1 MGLIL
6 SIASPHN
13 ADIKLSNPTTNNHK
27 EQEELKANDKELGMQ
42 DKSAKAWQAAT
53 QVIHAGHTREAF
65 GALVTPLYQSATFVF
80 ESAKQGR
87 ERFAGNEPGYI
98 YTRLGNPTTAELERK
113 MAILEGAEAAAA
125 TASGMGAVSGALLA
139 NLEMGDHLV
148 ASNAVYGCTYAL
160 MITQLARFGIEV
172 SLVDFSVVEEVE
184 AAIKPNTKVIF
195 CETPV
200 NPHLQ
205 VFDLTAIANIAK
217 RHQLV
222 SIVDNTF
229 MTPLLQRPLDLGI
242 DIVVHSATKYLN
254 GHGDVIAGI
263 VCGSEEQIHKVK
275 YEILKDIGAVI
286 SPHDAW
292 LILRGLKTLDVR
304 LQRHCDSAEC
314 VAEFLSEHPAV
325 TRVYYPGLK
334 FHPGHRF
341 IGKQMKRAGGVI
353 AFELAA
359 NLDETMAFVGYLT
372 LFSIAVSLGDAES
385 LIQHP
390 ASMTHSPY
398 TVEARAAAG
407 ISDNLLRISIGLEDC
422 DDIIA
427 DLKQALMRIM

>member
-1 MGLIL
+1 
-6 SIASPHN
+6 
-13 ADIKLSNPTTNNHK
+13 
-27 EQEELKANDKELGMQ
+27 MQ
-42 DKSAKAWQAAT
+42 DESGKMWKAAT
-53 QVIHAGHTREAF
+53 QVIHGGHEREAF

-80 ESAKQGR
+80 ESAQQGG
-87 ERFAGNEPGYI
+87 ERFAGNEQGYI

-125 TASGMGAVSGALLA
+125 TASGMGAVSAALLA
-139 NLEMGDHLV
+139 NLQMGDHLV

-160 MITQLARFGIEV
+160 MTTQFARFGIEV
-172 SLVDFSVVEEVE
+172 SLVDFSSLADIE
-184 AAIKPNTKVIF
+184 AAIKANTKVIF

-205 VFDLTAIANIAK
+205 VFDLAAIATIAK

-229 MTPLLQRPLDLGI
+229 MTPLLQRPLDFGI
-242 DIVVHSATKYLN
+242 DLVIHSATKYLN

-263 VCGSEEQIHKVK
+263 VCGSEEQLHKVK

-304 LQRHCDSAEC
+304 LQRHCDSAQR
-314 VAEFLSEHPAV
+314 VAEFLAEHPSIN
-325 TRVYYPGLK
+325 RVYYPGLAS
-334 FHPGHRF
+334 HQGHKF

-359 NLDETMAFVGYLT
+359 NLEEAMAFVGHLS

-398 TVEARAAAG
+398 TPEARAAAG
-407 ISDNLLRISIGLEDC
+407 IGDNLLRISIGLEDC

-427 DLKQALMRIM
+427 DLSQALARLA

>member
-1 MGLIL
+1 
-6 SIASPHN
+6 
-13 ADIKLSNPTTNNHK
+13 
-27 EQEELKANDKELGMQ
+27 MQ
-42 DKSAKAWQAAT
+42 DVSGKMWKAAT
-53 QVIHAGHTREAF
+53 QVIHGGHEREAF

-80 ESAKQGR
+80 ESALQGG

-125 TASGMGAVSGALLA
+125 TASGMGAVSAALLA
-139 NLEMGDHLV
+139 NLQMGDHLV
-148 ASNAVYGCTYAL
+148 ASNAVYGCTFAL
-160 MITQLARFGIEV
+160 MTSQFARFGIEV
-172 SLVDFSVVEEVE
+172 SLVDFSSVTEIE
-184 AAIKPNTKVIF
+184 AAIKSNTKVIF

-205 VFDLTAIANIAK
+205 VFDLAAIANIAK

-229 MTPLLQRPLDLGI
+229 MTPLLQRPLDFGI
-242 DIVVHSATKYLN
+242 DLVVHSATKYLN

-263 VCGSEEQIHKVK
+263 VCGSEEQLHKVK

-304 LQRHCDSAEC
+304 LQRHCDSAQR
-314 VAEFLSEHPAV
+314 VAEFLAEHPSI

-334 FHPGHRF
+334 SHQGHKF
-341 IGKQMKRAGGVI
+341 IGQQMKRAGGVI

-359 NLDETMAFVGYLT
+359 NLEEAMAFVGYLK

-398 TVEARAAAG
+398 TPEARTAAG
-407 ISDNLLRISIGLEDC
+407 IGDNLLRISIGLEDC

-427 DLKQALMRIM
+427 DLNQALARLA

>member
-1 MGLIL
+1 
-6 SIASPHN
+6 
-13 ADIKLSNPTTNNHK
+13 
-27 EQEELKANDKELGMQ
+27 MQ
-42 DKSAKAWQAAT
+42 DESGKMWKAAT
-53 QVIHAGHTREAF
+53 QVIHGGHEREAF

-80 ESAKQGR
+80 ESAQQGG
-87 ERFAGNEPGYI
+87 ERFAGNEQGYI

-125 TASGMGAVSGALLA
+125 TASGMGAVSAALLV
-139 NLEMGDHLV
+139 NLQMGDHLV

-160 MITQLARFGIEV
+160 MTTQFARFGIEV
-172 SLVDFSVVEEVE
+172 SLVDFSSLADIE
-184 AAIKPNTKVIF
+184 AAIQSNTKVIF

-205 VFDLTAIANIAK
+205 VFDLAAIATIAK

-229 MTPLLQRPLDLGI
+229 MTPLLQRPLDFGI
-242 DIVVHSATKYLN
+242 DLVIHSATKYLN

-263 VCGSEEQIHKVK
+263 VCGSEEQLHKVK

-304 LQRHCDSAEC
+304 LQRHCDSAQR
-314 VAEFLSEHPAV
+314 VAEFLAEHPSIN
-325 TRVYYPGLK
+325 RVYYPGLAS
-334 FHPGHRF
+334 HQGHKF

-359 NLDETMAFVGYLT
+359 NLEEAMAFVGHLS

-398 TVEARAAAG
+398 TPEARAAAG
-407 ISDNLLRISIGLEDC
+407 IGDNLLRISIGLEDC

-427 DLKQALMRIM
+427 DLNQALARLA

>member
-1 MGLIL
+1 
-6 SIASPHN
+6 
-13 ADIKLSNPTTNNHK
+13 
-27 EQEELKANDKELGMQ
+27 MQ
-42 DKSAKAWQAAT
+42 DESGKMWKAAT
-53 QVIHAGHTREAF
+53 QVIHGGHEREAF

-80 ESAKQGR
+80 ESAQQGG

-125 TASGMGAVSGALLA
+125 TASGMGAVSAALLA
-139 NLEMGDHLV
+139 NLQMGDHLV

-160 MITQLARFGIEV
+160 MTTQFARFGIEV
-172 SLVDFSVVEEVE
+172 SLVDFSSVAEIE
-184 AAIKPNTKVIF
+184 AAIKSNTKVIF

-205 VFDLTAIANIAK
+205 VFDLAAIATIAK

-229 MTPLLQRPLDLGI
+229 MTPLLQRPLDFGI
-242 DIVVHSATKYLN
+242 DLVIHSATKYLN

-263 VCGSEEQIHKVK
+263 VCGSEEQLHKVK

-304 LQRHCDSAEC
+304 LQRHCDSAQR
-314 VAEFLSEHPAV
+314 VAEFLAEYPSIN
-325 TRVYYPGLK
+325 RVYYPGLAS
-334 FHPGHRF
+334 HQGHKF
-341 IGKQMKRAGGVI
+341 IGQQMKRAGGVI

-359 NLDETMAFVGYLT
+359 NLEEAMAFVGHLS

-398 TVEARAAAG
+398 TPEARAAAG
-407 ISDNLLRISIGLEDC
+407 IGDNLLRISIGLEDC

-427 DLKQALMRIM
+427 DLNQALARLA

>member
-1 MGLIL
+1 
-6 SIASPHN
+6 
-13 ADIKLSNPTTNNHK
+13 
-27 EQEELKANDKELGMQ
+27 MQ
-42 DKSAKAWQAAT
+42 DESGKMWKAAT
-53 QVIHAGHTREAF
+53 QVIHGGHELEAF

-80 ESAKQGR
+80 ESAQQGG

-125 TASGMGAVSGALLA
+125 TASGMGAVSAALLA
-139 NLEMGDHLV
+139 NLQMGDHLV

-160 MITQLARFGIEV
+160 MTTQFARFGIEV
-172 SLVDFSVVEEVE
+172 SLVDFSSEAEIE
-184 AAIKPNTKVIF
+184 AAIKSNTKVIF

-205 VFDLTAIANIAK
+205 VFDLASIANIAK

-229 MTPLLQRPLDLGI
+229 MTPLLQRPLDFGI
-242 DIVVHSATKYLN
+242 DLVVHSATKYLN

-263 VCGSEEQIHKVK
+263 VCGSEEQLHKVK

-304 LQRHCDSAEC
+304 LQRHCDSAQR
-314 VAEFLSEHPAV
+314 VAEFLAEHPSI

-334 FHPGHRF
+334 SHQGHKF
-341 IGKQMKRAGGVI
+341 IGQQMKRAGGVI

-359 NLDETMAFVGYLT
+359 NLEEAMAFVGYLK

-398 TVEARAAAG
+398 TPEARATAG
-407 ISDNLLRISIGLEDC
+407 IGDNLLRISIGLEDC

-427 DLKQALMRIM
+427 DLNQALARLA

>member
-1 MGLIL
+1 
-6 SIASPHN
+6 
-13 ADIKLSNPTTNNHK
+13 
-27 EQEELKANDKELGMQ
+27 MQ
-42 DKSAKAWQAAT
+42 DESGKMWKAAT
-53 QVIHAGHTREAF
+53 QVIHGGHEREAF

-80 ESAKQGR
+80 ESAQQGG

-125 TASGMGAVSGALLA
+125 TASGMGAVSAALLA
-139 NLEMGDHLV
+139 NLQMGDHLV

-160 MITQLARFGIEV
+160 MTTQFARFGIEV
-172 SLVDFSVVEEVE
+172 SLVDFSSVAEIE
-184 AAIKPNTKVIF
+184 AAIKSNTKVIF

-205 VFDLTAIANIAK
+205 VFDLASIANIAK

-229 MTPLLQRPLDLGI
+229 MTPLLQRPLDFGI
-242 DIVVHSATKYLN
+242 DLVIHSATKYLN

-263 VCGSEEQIHKVK
+263 VCGSEEQLHKVK

-304 LQRHCDSAEC
+304 LQRHCDSAQR
-314 VAEFLSEHPAV
+314 VAEFLAEHPSI

-334 FHPGHRF
+334 SHQGHKF
-341 IGKQMKRAGGVI
+341 IGQQMKRAGGVI

-359 NLDETMAFVGYLT
+359 NLEEAMAFVGYLK

-398 TVEARAAAG
+398 TPEARAAAG
-407 ISDNLLRISIGLEDC
+407 IGDNLLRISIGLEDC

-427 DLKQALMRIM
+427 DLNQALARLA

>member
-1 MGLIL
+1 
-6 SIASPHN
+6 
-13 ADIKLSNPTTNNHK
+13 
-27 EQEELKANDKELGMQ
+27 MQ
-42 DKSAKAWQAAT
+42 DESGKMWKAAT
-53 QVIHAGHTREAF
+53 QVIHGGHEREAF

-80 ESAKQGR
+80 ESAQQGG

-125 TASGMGAVSGALLA
+125 TASGMGAVSAALLA
-139 NLEMGDHLV
+139 NLQMGDHLV

-160 MITQLARFGIEV
+160 MTTQFARFGIEV
-172 SLVDFSVVEEVE
+172 SLVDFSSVAEIE
-184 AAIKPNTKVIF
+184 AAIKSNTKVIF

-205 VFDLTAIANIAK
+205 VFDLAAIATIAK

-229 MTPLLQRPLDLGI
+229 MTPLLQRPLDFGI
-242 DIVVHSATKYLN
+242 DLVIHSATKYLN

-263 VCGSEEQIHKVK
+263 VCGSEEQLHKVK

-304 LQRHCDSAEC
+304 LQRHCDSAQR
-314 VAEFLSEHPAV
+314 VAEFLAEHPSIN
-325 TRVYYPGLK
+325 RVYYPGLAS
-334 FHPGHRF
+334 HPGHKF
-341 IGKQMKRAGGVI
+341 IGQQMKRAGGVI

-359 NLDETMAFVGYLT
+359 NLEEAMAFVGHLS

-398 TVEARAAAG
+398 TPEARAAAG
-407 ISDNLLRISIGLEDC
+407 IGDNLLRISIGLEDC
-422 DDIIA
+422 NDIIA
-427 DLKQALMRIM
+427 DLNQALARLA

>member
-1 MGLIL
+1 
-6 SIASPHN
+6 
-13 ADIKLSNPTTNNHK
+13 
-27 EQEELKANDKELGMQ
+27 MQ
-42 DKSAKAWQAAT
+42 DESGKMWKAAT
-53 QVIHAGHTREAF
+53 QVIHGGHEREAF

-80 ESAKQGR
+80 ESAQQGG
-87 ERFAGNEPGYI
+87 ERFAGNEQGYI

-125 TASGMGAVSGALLA
+125 TASGMGAVSAALLA
-139 NLEMGDHLV
+139 NLQMGDHLV

-160 MITQLARFGIEV
+160 MTTQFARFGIEV
-172 SLVDFSVVEEVE
+172 SLVDFSSVAEIE
-184 AAIKPNTKVIF
+184 AAIKSNTKVIF

-205 VFDLTAIANIAK
+205 VFDLAAIATIAK

-229 MTPLLQRPLDLGI
+229 MTPLLQRPLDFGI
-242 DIVVHSATKYLN
+242 DLVIHSATKYLN

-263 VCGSEEQIHKVK
+263 VCGSEELLHKVK

-304 LQRHCDSAEC
+304 LQRHCDSAQR
-314 VAEFLSEHPAV
+314 VAEFLAEHPSIN
-325 TRVYYPGLK
+325 RVYYPGLAS
-334 FHPGHRF
+334 HPGHKF
-341 IGKQMKRAGGVI
+341 IGQQMKRAGGVI

-359 NLDETMAFVGYLT
+359 NLEEAMAFVGHLS

-385 LIQHP
+385 LIQQP

-398 TVEARAAAG
+398 TPEARAAAG
-407 ISDNLLRISIGLEDC
+407 IGDNLLRISIGLEDC

-427 DLKQALMRIM
+427 DLNQALARLA

>member
-1 MGLIL
+1 
-6 SIASPHN
+6 
-13 ADIKLSNPTTNNHK
+13 
-27 EQEELKANDKELGMQ
+27 MQ
-42 DKSAKAWQAAT
+42 DESGKMWKAAT
-53 QVIHAGHTREAF
+53 QVIHGGHEREAF

-80 ESAKQGR
+80 ESAQQGG

-113 MAILEGAEAAAA
+113 MAILEGAQAAAA
-125 TASGMGAVSGALLA
+125 TASGMGAVSAALLA
-139 NLEMGDHLV
+139 NLQMGDHLV

-160 MITQLARFGIEV
+160 MTTQFARFGIEV
-172 SLVDFSVVEEVE
+172 SLVDFSSVAEIE
-184 AAIKPNTKVIF
+184 AAIKSNTKVIF

-205 VFDLTAIANIAK
+205 VFDLAAIATIAK

-229 MTPLLQRPLDLGI
+229 MTPLLQRPLDFGI
-242 DIVVHSATKYLN
+242 DLVIHSATKYLN

-263 VCGSEEQIHKVK
+263 VCGSEEQLHKVK

-304 LQRHCDSAEC
+304 LQRHCDSAQR
-314 VAEFLSEHPAV
+314 VAEFLAEHPSIN
-325 TRVYYPGLK
+325 RVYYPGLAS
-334 FHPGHRF
+334 HPGHKF
-341 IGKQMKRAGGVI
+341 IGQQMKRAGGVI

-359 NLDETMAFVGYLT
+359 NLEEAMAFVGHLS

-398 TVEARAAAG
+398 TPEARAAAG
-407 ISDNLLRISIGLEDC
+407 IGDNLLRISIGLEDC

-427 DLKQALMRIM
+427 DLNQALARLA

>member
-1 MGLIL
+1 
-6 SIASPHN
+6 
-13 ADIKLSNPTTNNHK
+13 
-27 EQEELKANDKELGMQ
+27 MQ
-42 DKSAKAWQAAT
+42 DESGKMWKAAT
-53 QVIHAGHTREAF
+53 QVIHGGHEREAF

-80 ESAKQGR
+80 ESAQQGG

-113 MAILEGAEAAAA
+113 MVILEGAEAAAA
-125 TASGMGAVSGALLA
+125 TASGMGAVSAALLA
-139 NLEMGDHLV
+139 NLQMGDHLV

-160 MITQLARFGIEV
+160 MMTQFARFGIEV
-172 SLVDFSVVEEVE
+172 SLVDFSSVVEIE
-184 AAIKPNTKVIF
+184 AAIKSNTKVIF

-205 VFDLTAIANIAK
+205 VFDLAAIATIAK

-229 MTPLLQRPLDLGI
+229 MTPLLQRPLDFGI
-242 DIVVHSATKYLN
+242 DLVIHSATKYLN

-263 VCGSEEQIHKVK
+263 VCGSEEQLHKVK

-304 LQRHCDSAEC
+304 LQRHCDSAQR
-314 VAEFLSEHPAV
+314 VAEFLAEHPSIN
-325 TRVYYPGLK
+325 RVYYPGLAS
-334 FHPGHRF
+334 HPGHKF
-341 IGKQMKRAGGVI
+341 IGQQMKRAGGVI

-359 NLDETMAFVGYLT
+359 NLEEAMAFVGHLS

-398 TVEARAAAG
+398 TPEARAAAG
-407 ISDNLLRISIGLEDC
+407 IGDNLLRISIGLEDC

-427 DLKQALMRIM
+427 DLNQALARLA

>member
-1 MGLIL
+1 
-6 SIASPHN
+6 
-13 ADIKLSNPTTNNHK
+13 
-27 EQEELKANDKELGMQ
+27 MQ
-42 DKSAKAWQAAT
+42 DESGKMWKAAT
-53 QVIHAGHTREAF
+53 QVIHGGHERETF

-80 ESAKQGR
+80 ESAQQGG

-125 TASGMGAVSGALLA
+125 TASGMGAVSAALLA
-139 NLEMGDHLV
+139 NLQMGDHLV
-148 ASNAVYGCTYAL
+148 ASNAVYGCTFAL
-160 MITQLARFGIEV
+160 MTSQFARFGIEV
-172 SLVDFSVVEEVE
+172 SLVDFSSLAEIE
-184 AAIKPNTKVIF
+184 AAIKSNTKVIF

-205 VFDLTAIANIAK
+205 VFDLAAIANIAK

-229 MTPLLQRPLDLGI
+229 MTPLLQRPLDFGI
-242 DIVVHSATKYLN
+242 DLVVHSATKYLN

-263 VCGSEEQIHKVK
+263 VCGSEDQLHRVK

-304 LQRHCDSAEC
+304 LQRHCDSAQR
-314 VAEFLSEHPAV
+314 VAEFLAQHPSV

-334 FHPGHRF
+334 SHQGHQF
-341 IGKQMKRAGGVI
+341 MGQQMKRAGGVI

-359 NLDETMAFVGYLT
+359 NLEQAMAFVGYLE

-398 TVEARAAAG
+398 TPEARAEAG
-407 ISDNLLRISIGLEDC
+407 IGDNLLRISIGLEDC

-427 DLKQALMRIM
+427 DLSQALGRLA

>member
-1 MGLIL
+1 
-6 SIASPHN
+6 
-13 ADIKLSNPTTNNHK
+13 
-27 EQEELKANDKELGMQ
+27 MQ
-42 DKSAKAWQAAT
+42 DESGKMWKAAT
-53 QVIHAGHTREAF
+53 QVIHGGHEREAF

-80 ESAKQGR
+80 ESAQQGG

-125 TASGMGAVSGALLA
+125 TASGMGAVSAALLA
-139 NLEMGDHLV
+139 NLQMGDHLV

-160 MITQLARFGIEV
+160 MTTQFARFGIEV
-172 SLVDFSVVEEVE
+172 SLVDFSSVTEIE
-184 AAIKPNTKVIF
+184 AAIKSNTKVIF

-205 VFDLTAIANIAK
+205 VFDLAAIANIAK

-229 MTPLLQRPLDLGI
+229 MTPLLQRPLDFGI
-242 DIVVHSATKYLN
+242 DLVVHSATKYLN

-263 VCGSEEQIHKVK
+263 VCGSEEQLHKVK

-304 LQRHCDSAEC
+304 LQRHCDSAQR
-314 VAEFLSEHPAV
+314 VAEFLAEHPSI

-334 FHPGHRF
+334 SHQGHKF
-341 IGKQMKRAGGVI
+341 IGQQMKRAGGVI

-359 NLDETMAFVGYLT
+359 NLEEAMAFVGYLK

-398 TVEARAAAG
+398 TPEARAAAG
-407 ISDNLLRISIGLEDC
+407 IGDNLLRISIGLEDC

-427 DLKQALMRIM
+427 DLNQALARLA

>member
-1 MGLIL
+1 
-6 SIASPHN
+6 
-13 ADIKLSNPTTNNHK
+13 
-27 EQEELKANDKELGMQ
+27 MQ
-42 DKSAKAWQAAT
+42 DESGKMWKAAT
-53 QVIHAGHTREAF
+53 QVIHGGHEREAF

-80 ESAKQGR
+80 ESAQQGG

-125 TASGMGAVSGALLA
+125 TASGMGAVSAALLA
-139 NLEMGDHLV
+139 NLQMGDHLV

-160 MITQLARFGIEV
+160 MTTQFVRFGIEV
-172 SLVDFSVVEEVE
+172 SLVDFSSVAEIE
-184 AAIKPNTKVIF
+184 AAIKSNTKVIF

-205 VFDLTAIANIAK
+205 VFDLAAIATIAK

-229 MTPLLQRPLDLGI
+229 MTPLLQRPLDFGI
-242 DIVVHSATKYLN
+242 DLVIHSATKYLN

-263 VCGSEEQIHKVK
+263 VCGSEEQLHKVK

-304 LQRHCDSAEC
+304 LQRHCDSAQR
-314 VAEFLSEHPAV
+314 VAEFLAEHPSIN
-325 TRVYYPGLK
+325 RVYYPGLAS
-334 FHPGHRF
+334 HQGHKF
-341 IGKQMKRAGGVI
+341 IGQQMKRAGGVI

-359 NLDETMAFVGYLT
+359 NLEEAMAFVGHLS

-398 TVEARAAAG
+398 TPEARAAAG
-407 ISDNLLRISIGLEDC
+407 IGDNLLRISIGLEDC

-427 DLKQALMRIM
+427 DLSQALARLA

>member
-1 MGLIL
+1 
-6 SIASPHN
+6 
-13 ADIKLSNPTTNNHK
+13 
-27 EQEELKANDKELGMQ
+27 MQ
-42 DKSAKAWQAAT
+42 DESGKMWKAAT
-53 QVIHAGHTREAF
+53 QVIHGGHEREAF

-80 ESAKQGR
+80 ESAQQGG
-87 ERFAGNEPGYI
+87 ERFAGNESGYI

-125 TASGMGAVSGALLA
+125 TASGMGAVSAALLA
-139 NLEMGDHLV
+139 NLQMGDHLV

-160 MITQLARFGIEV
+160 MTTQFARFGIEV
-172 SLVDFSVVEEVE
+172 SLVDFSSVTEIE
-184 AAIKPNTKVIF
+184 AAIKSNTKVIF

-205 VFDLTAIANIAK
+205 VFDLASIANIAK

-229 MTPLLQRPLDLGI
+229 MTPLLQRPLDFGI
-242 DIVVHSATKYLN
+242 DLVIHSATKYLN

-263 VCGSEEQIHKVK
+263 VCGSEEQLHKVK

-304 LQRHCDSAEC
+304 LQRHCDSAQR
-314 VAEFLSEHPAV
+314 VAEFLAEHPSI
-325 TRVYYPGLK
+325 THVYYPGLK
-334 FHPGHRF
+334 SHQGHKF
-341 IGKQMKRAGGVI
+341 IGQQMKRAGGVI

-359 NLDETMAFVGYLT
+359 NLEEAMAFVGYLK

-398 TVEARAAAG
+398 TPEARAAAG
-407 ISDNLLRISIGLEDC
+407 IGDNLLRISIGLEDC

-427 DLKQALMRIM
+427 DLNQALARLA